1 MESGMTPFLK
11 RGAIMGNKYG
21 LQMYQQPPPPLA
33 YQQMAVTAMQLQQ
46 QPIYVPITS
55 KQNCDLSLSVRIHCN
70 ANMNCLECSMFRQ
83 DITPIKQFGLPYF

>member
-1 MESGMTPFLK
+1 MEPRMAPFLK
-11 RGAIMGNKYG
+11 RGALLGNKYN
-21 LQMYQQPPPPLA
+21 LPVYQPPPHPLA
-33 YQQMAVTAMQLQQ
+33 YQQMALQLQQ